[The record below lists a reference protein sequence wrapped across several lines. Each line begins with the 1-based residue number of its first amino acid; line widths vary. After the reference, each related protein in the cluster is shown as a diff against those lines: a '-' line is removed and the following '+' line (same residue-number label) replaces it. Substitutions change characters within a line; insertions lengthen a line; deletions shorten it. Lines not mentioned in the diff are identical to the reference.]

1 MTRHDNP
8 GDEDYYTVRQ
18 AADKLGVTQQRVRQL
33 CVDENVGENVSEKL
47 RGIKRAGA
55 WLIHRSAVHER
66 FATKPPKIR
75 AGQEKALEVLRDQLR
90 ELREENRNLAVQLA
104 VQLAAA
110 RRSEADLREE
120 AKKLPRI
127 LEEHEREL
135 REERKRA
142 ETHRKDAQKP
152 AEDVALLKAK
162 VERLEAQ
169 LREYARRDEPLGAN
183 RPRLGRGPEDGDAR
197 RRQAPPP
204 GGGGR

>member
-8 GDEDYYTVRQ
+8 GDEDYYTAQQ
-18 AADKLGVTQQRVRQL
+18 AADKLGISPQQVRYLCKRSQIEAFKKGNEWRVA
-33 CVDENVGENVSEKL
+33 
-47 RGIKRAGA
+47 RG
-55 WLIHRSAVHER
+55 AVHER
-66 FATKPPKIR
+66 FATKPPKVR

-104 VQLAAA
+104 AA

-120 AKKLPRI
+120 ARKLRRI

-135 REERKRA
+135 REERKRT
-142 ETHRKDAQKP
+142 ETHRKDAQES
-152 AEDVALLKAK
+152 AEDVALLEVKLG
-162 VERLEAQ
+162 RLEAQ
-169 LREYARRDEPLGAN
+169 LREYARRDEPLGA
-183 RPRLGRGPEDGDAR
+183 RQPRLRKDPEDGDAR